1 MAGTEDTGGL
11 EIKLHPLV
19 VMSIADHYTRE
30 KLQYRRERAFGA
42 LYGQQVG
49 RVVSIYE
56 VVEMHV
62 DMKQAATGGDILI
75 GFEEDSKM
83 FKEAYPQ
90 YECLG
95 WYATGA
101 RIEAAQDPIIHG
113 AIAKYNE
120 RPLYLLLD
128 PGMNEDARELPI
140 TFYTEEIHVVGDK
153 TTKDFVKSTFK
164 IAADEAERVTVVH
177 CAKVVTDED
186 KSASAV
192 TPHFTT
198 LSKAIQMLSVRV
210 RVLLKFLDDHKA
222 GRVKADQ
229 RVLRE
234 IKALLAQ
241 LPCMDSSD
249 FKTDFLYEYNDALLI
264 TYLTA
269 ITKGSSMI
277 NEVMDKFNL
286 TYASSRRGMG
296 MGMGMGG
303 MMGMPMGMMMGGPM
317 GMGMFGHPGMF
328 MM

>member
-1 MAGTEDTGGL
+1 
-11 EIKLHPLV
+11 
-19 VMSIADHYTRE
+19 MSIADHYTRE
-30 KLQYRRERAFGA
+30 KLQFRRDRAFGA
-42 LYGQQVG
+42 LFGQQVG
-49 RVVSIYE
+49 RQVQIFES
-56 VVEMHV
+56 VELHV
-62 DMKQAATGGDILI
+62 DMKKQAAGEDILV
-75 GFEEDSKM
+75 GFETDSKM

-95 WYATGA
+95 WYATGT
-101 RIEAAQDPIIHG
+101 RIDAATDPVIHA

-120 RPLYLLLD
+120 RPLFLLLD
-128 PGMNEDARELPI
+128 SAMSEDARELPI

-153 TTKDFVKSTFK
+153 TTKEFIKSNFK

-177 CAKVVTDED
+177 CAKVVSDDD

-241 LPCMDSSD
+241 LPCMDSAD

-269 ITKGSSMI
+269 ITKGSSLI

-286 TYASSRRGMG
+286 TYASSRRG